1 MLIEDIKKEL
11 EELKPESLERKNY
24 SSEGCHWDITL
35 NRDNLQDFARIM
47 NRNKFFIED
56 VCGVDLKED
65 LQVLYHFAH
74 TEELCRI
81 TGRIFTPRNTPEVP
95 TISNIFPGADWH
107 ERETFDFFGICF
119 TGHKN
124 LKHLL
129 LPEDADIT
137 PLRKSEAKLKSLDD
151 LTRKPLHRTL
161 KSKIMWPVIF
171 ENYKRKPPG
180 DPDSFNRGPLNQNR
194 EDKKA

>member
-11 EELKPESLERKNY
+11 EALKPERLERKNY
-24 SSEGCHWDITL
+24 SSEGYHWDITL
-35 NRDNLQDFARIM
+35 SRDNLQDFARIM

-56 VCGVDLKED
+56 VCGVDLKKD

-74 TEELCRI
+74 TGELCRV
-81 TGRIFTPRNTPEVP
+81 TGRIFTSKNTPEVP
-95 TISNIFPGADWH
+95 TISNVFPGADWH

-119 TGHKN
+119 IGHKN

-137 PLRKSEAKLKSLDD
+137 PLRKSESELKSLDD
-151 LTRKPLHRTL
+151 LTRKSFKDTL
-161 KSKIMWPVIF
+161 KSKLMWPVIF
-171 ENYKRKPPG
+171 DNYKCRPPG
-180 DPDSFNRGPLNQNR
+180 DPGPLNQDR
-194 EDKKA
+194 EDKKE